1 MHFAGHEY
9 MKCIYYFLAAE
20 RIWSPPSSEPE
31 KSIEAKESKDS
42 VPRFMLA
49 LYILPFTLHP
59 FEPLSMLSL
68 GATLEFPSFAPGTD
82 VGSRRMVATVR
93 EQSSQNLLYFI
104 QEHRRVWPLC
114 YLLCD

>member
-59 FEPLSMLSL
+59 FEP
-68 GATLEFPSFAPGTD
+68 FANAIAWCNPPVPIFCSGN
-82 VGSRRMVATVR
+82 RRK
-93 EQSSQNLLYFI
+93 E
-104 QEHRRVWPLC
+104 
-114 YLLCD
+114 